1 MEAICEYDFGDL
13 EALWS
18 RHMASGVIE
27 RKESG
32 HECGILDD
40 CWRWHGTG
48 GLQWRMYASLNANL
62 NGRMNRIEVHMDRI
76 ETRLDRIEADL
87 TSVKERLSRIE
98 GWIAGRFREETAPSA

>member
-1 MEAICEYDFGDL
+1 
-13 EALWS
+13 
-18 RHMASGVIE
+18 MASGVIE
-27 RKESG
+27 RKESDMSAEFWTIVG
-32 HECGILDD
+32 VGMALA
-40 CWRWHGTG
+40 

-62 NGRMNRIEVHMDRI
+62 NGRMNRIEAHMDRI